1 MLRPPRNLEIQ
12 LKKGKSAIYSAIL
25 KHGLANFKL
34 EILEYCE
41 SSEAISREQYNIDLL
56 KPDYNILKI
65 ANSRLGSK
73 HTEESLAKIKNA
85 YLNRTEEHKAKMT
98 EHLAKLHASN
108 IGRKHPHTEKSKAK
122 IGAASLNRWQMAE
135 YRAKIIASMEGKTHS
150 EQSKANMSAKKL
162 GIPKSEEHKLK
173 ISLSQPNRKSIIVTN
188 LETNVSIEYAS
199 IREAAREMNE
209 TNVTLGKYLKNSK
222 IFRGVYL
229 IKAKGAM

>member
-1 MLRPPRNLEIQ
+1 
-12 LKKGKSAIYSAIL
+12 
-25 KHGLANFKL
+25 
-34 EILEYCE
+34 
-41 SSEAISREQYNIDLL
+41 
-56 KPDYNILKI
+56 
-65 ANSRLGSK
+65 
-73 HTEESLAKIKNA
+73 
-85 YLNRTEEHKAKMT
+85 
-98 EHLAKLHASN
+98 
-108 IGRKHPHTEKSKAK
+108 
-122 IGAASLNRWQMAE
+122 MAE